1 MSNERYFN
9 LHEDRQVVID
19 TIASCTKKGNF
30 SGEDGY
36 FNYAVP
42 AHNMLLDALLI
53 SVPTLEKHLIFNRN
67 ISVPSKSMLYGVFTG
82 SHQQRLLLS
91 AIYAPS
97 VNNLTFDERKES
109 ATQNMV
115 TLDSLRMYIGSKYNV
130 DNSDFGRNFNFSGFR
145 TKSAASSNPVF
156 GSFNKRVTLTG
167 TVFFCDDIAELDEI
181 GFFTIKESTNA

>member
-19 TIASCTKKGNF
+19 TIADTIASCTKKG
-30 SGEDGY
+30 
-36 FNYAVP
+36 
-42 AHNMLLDALLI
+42 
-53 SVPTLEKHLIFNRN
+53 
-67 ISVPSKSMLYGVFTG
+67 
-82 SHQQRLLLS
+82 
-91 AIYAPS
+91 
-97 VNNLTFDERKES
+97 
-109 ATQNMV
+109 
-115 TLDSLRMYIGSKYNV
+115 
-130 DNSDFGRNFNFSGFR
+130 NFSGFR

>member
-9 LHEDRQVVID
+9 LHEDRQVVIN

-30 SGEDGY
+30 SD
-36 FNYAVP
+36 
-42 AHNMLLDALLI
+42 
-53 SVPTLEKHLIFNRN
+53 
-67 ISVPSKSMLYGVFTG
+67 
-82 SHQQRLLLS
+82 
-91 AIYAPS
+91 
-97 VNNLTFDERKES
+97 
-109 ATQNMV
+109 
-115 TLDSLRMYIGSKYNV
+115 
-130 DNSDFGRNFNFSGFR
+130 FR